1 MFFDK
6 YLNEIYLGM
15 LYDKYEN
22 WYLEQL
28 DENNFLKIYNLLK
41 TYGFYFIE
49 DIIIYYL
56 EIFESDVLDV
66 ENRLLEL
73 KDRLGNDFVFK
84 IGNDLSLLE
93 ELVENIE
100 LD

>member
-28 DENNFLKIYNLLK
+28 DEENFIKVYNLLK
-41 TYGFYFIE
+41 SYGFYFIE

-56 EIFESDVLDV
+56 EVFEYDIDDV
-66 ENRLLEL
+66 ENGLLRLKET
-73 KDRLGNDFVFK
+73 LGDDFVYL

-93 ELVENIE
+93 IILSNGE
-100 LD
+100 

>member
-6 YLNEIYLGM
+6 YLNEVYLGM

-56 EIFESDVLDV
+56 EIFEYDVLDV

-93 ELVENIE
+93 ELLENIE

>member
-6 YLNEIYLGM
+6 YLNEIYLDM

-22 WYLEQL
+22 WYLEQI

-56 EIFESDVLDV
+56 EIFEYDVLDV